1 MSHEP
6 NWKYVEKLD
15 SSSTSK
21 QVLDV
26 YDDYYGRYQCNVHD
40 APKAGRPAAKTKT
53 PFKGLKEK

>member
-6 NWKYVEKLD
+6 NWKYVEKLNG
-15 SSSTSK
+15 SSTSK

-26 YDDYYGRYQCNVHD
+26 YDDYYGKYACNVPD
-40 APKAGRPAAKTKT
+40 APAKSKPSPSTKT